1 MQRHKTSTFSDK
13 KISSLVNSIFYFL
26 NYVII
31 IHETH
36 GFRLIAIHG
45 NEKKVDQVYPTL
57 RGAKIAFSKMF
68 KINKAN
74 KISGEDKSVW
84 TPFYHPESLFI
95 DGLLKSPY
103 IPLYT
108 LKQKSKKLRKKIE
121 SEIESHTSISISLDN
136 DGILLPLVINS

>member
-1 MQRHKTSTFSDK
+1 MHRNKTATFSDK

-31 IHETH
+31 VQETQ

-45 NEKKVDQVYPTL
+45 NKKKMDQVYPTL

-68 KINKAN
+68 KINKVN
-74 KISGEDKSVW
+74 KRRGEDKSLW

-103 IPLYT
+103 IPLYS
-108 LKQKSKKLRKKIE
+108 LKQKSKKIKKKIE
-121 SEIESHTSISISLDN
+121 SETQSNTIISMTLDSHGT
-136 DGILLPLVINS
+136 LLPLVINS